1 MNPTLKKVKLFFRD
15 DRGSLSV
22 FIVSLILSS
31 VLLLMILTDIS
42 SVYIAKRALTQA
54 TEASAQRSVRNL
66 NAEVY
71 YSKHFIPEK
80 FDPGI
85 PIDCDKGSEDAYSTF
100 ADWIHMSESVE
111 VSIGRPNLNH
121 MKVDDFSCDGFEVS
135 ISTSASVRLPFI
147 LSFFNIEEVEIRS
160 QVSTIAERK
169 ISSNF

>member
-1 MNPTLKKVKLFFRD
+1 MNVTFKQIKIFFRD

-22 FIVSLILSS
+22 LIVSLILTS
-31 VLLLMILTDIS
+31 VLMLMILTNVS

-54 TEASAQRSVRNL
+54 TEAAAQRSVRNL

-85 PIDCDKGSEDAYSTF
+85 PIDCEKGSQDAFTTF
-100 ADWIHMSESVE
+100 TDWIHMSESDE
-111 VSIGRPNLNH
+111 VSIGRPNLKN
-121 MKVDDFSCDGFEVS
+121 MNLDDFSCDGFEVS
-135 ISTSASVRLPFI
+135 ISTSASVQLPFI
-147 LSFFNIEEVEIRS
+147 LTFFDIEEVEIRS
-160 QVSTIAERK
+160 QVSSIAERK